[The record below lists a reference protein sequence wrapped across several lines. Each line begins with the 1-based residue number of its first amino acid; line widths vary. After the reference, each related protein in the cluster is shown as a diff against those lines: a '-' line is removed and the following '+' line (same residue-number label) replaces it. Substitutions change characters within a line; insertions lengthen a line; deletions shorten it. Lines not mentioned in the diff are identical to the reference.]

1 VSRSTRDLDPDAT
14 ATSRWPAGA
23 IALTVVTVLLML
35 LGLLM
40 SFSASIVDAAQDGDA
55 FGTFRRQVTWAL
67 ISLPVFAVATR
78 FPRQHL
84 RRLSWPLMLLT
95 VLALVAVLVPGVGV
109 TRFGATRWLGLGGL
123 VFQPSEV
130 AKLALLLWL
139 ADVLE
144 RKRPRDG
151 TLHTTPHLLLPAA
164 PALVVVGGLV
174 MAQPDLGTT
183 VLLGLIVSAMLFIE
197 GIRLRM
203 LVGGLALAAMA
214 VAVLVLVA
222 PYRVARIRGWLYA
235 EEFSQAEGFQLVQS
249 WVALGSGGVF
259 GLGLGSS
266 RGKWNFV
273 PNPET
278 DFVFAII
285 GEELGLVGATGLILL
300 FATLLLLGL
309 HVAFNAAAGYDR
321 TLAFTVT
328 TWVVGQAFVN
338 IGTVTGLL
346 PITGVTLPLV
356 SAGGSS
362 LLVTMV
368 ALGLLINVARL
379 PAGTGSSPIRSADG
393 ARLLTHGPRRA
404 ERGARRG

>member
-1 VSRSTRDLDPDAT
+1 VSTRTDQRRRQRPAPVN
-14 ATSRWPAGA
+14 RWPPVA
-23 IALTVVTVLLML
+23 ISLTVVTVLLML

-55 FGTFRRQVTWAL
+55 FGTFRRQATWAA
-67 ISLPVFAVATR
+67 IALPAFALATR
-78 FPRQHL
+78 FPRRHL
-84 RRLSWPLMLLT
+84 RALSWPLIL
-95 VLALVAVLVPGVGV
+95 VALVTLVIVLIPGIGV
-109 TRFGATRWLGLGGL
+109 SRFGSTRWLGFGGF
-123 VFQPSEV
+123 VFQPSEI

-144 RKRPRDG
+144 RKRPSDG
-151 TLHTTPHLLLPAA
+151 SPHTTEHLLVPAV
-164 PALVVVGGLV
+164 PLLIVMGGLV
-174 MAQPDLGTT
+174 MLQPDLGTT
-183 VLLGLIVSAMLFIE
+183 VLLALIVGAMLFVE
-197 GIRLRM
+197 GLRLRF
-203 LVGGLALAAMA
+203 LLGGVLAAAAA
-214 VAVLVLVA
+214 VALLIVIA
-222 PYRVARIRGWLYA
+222 PYRVARIRGWLHA
-235 EEFSQAEGFQLVQS
+235 EEFAQAEGFQLVQS

-285 GEELGLVGATGLILL
+285 GEELGFVGGVGLIML
-300 FATLLLLGL
+300 FLVLLLLGL
-309 HVAFNAAAGYDR
+309 HVAFTAAPGFDR
-321 TLAFTVT
+321 TLSFTIT
-328 TWVVGQAFVN
+328 AWVVGQAFVN

-362 LLVTMV
+362 LLVTMT

-379 PAGTGSSPIRSADG
+379 PSAEQ
-393 ARLLTHGPRRA
+393 
-404 ERGARRG
+404 ER

>member
-1 VSRSTRDLDPDAT
+1 VAQTT
-14 ATSRWPAGA
+14 EGNRWPAGA
-23 IALTVVTVLLML
+23 IALTVVTILLML

-40 SFSASIVDAAQDGDA
+40 SFSASIVDAAQEGDA
-55 FGTFRRQVTWAL
+55 FGTFRRQATWAL
-67 ISLPVFAVATR
+67 IALPAFAIATR
-78 FPRQHL
+78 FPRRHL
-84 RRLSWPLMLLT
+84 RRLSWPLVFVTLVLLVM
-95 VLALVAVLVPGVGV
+95 VLIPGIGVA
-109 TRFGATRWLGLGGL
+109 RFGATRWLGFGGF

-144 RKRPRDG
+144 RKRPNDG
-151 TLHTTPHLLLPAA
+151 SLHSTAHLLIPAV
-164 PALVVVGGLV
+164 PALLLVGGLV
-174 MAQPDLGTT
+174 MVQPDLGTT
-183 VLLGLIVSAMLFIE
+183 VLLGLIVSAMLFVE
-197 GIRLRM
+197 GIRLRI
-203 LVGGLALAAMA
+203 LAGGLGVAGSA
-214 VAVLVLVA
+214 VAVLVIVA
-222 PYRVARIRGWLYA
+222 PYRVARIRGWIHA

-300 FATLLLLGL
+300 FVTLLLLGL
-309 HVAFNAAAGYDR
+309 HTAFTAAPGYDR

-338 IGTVTGLL
+338 IGTVIGLL

-379 PAGTGSSPIRSADG
+379 PDMAGTGSGRS
-393 ARLLTHGPRRA
+393 
-404 ERGARRG
+404 ERGH

>member
-1 VSRSTRDLDPDAT
+1 MSARTRADARATT
-14 ATSRWPAGA
+14 AHTRWPPGA
-23 IALTVVTVLLML
+23 IALTVITVLLLL

-55 FGTFRRQVTWAL
+55 FGTFRRQAL
-67 ISLPVFAVATR
+67 WTAIAVPAFAIATR
-78 FPRQHL
+78 FPRRNL
-84 RRLSWPLMLLT
+84 RTLSWPLMF
-95 VLALVAVLVPGVGV
+95 VALALLVLVIVPGVGE
-109 TRFGATRWLGLGGL
+109 TRFGATRWLGVGEF
-123 VFQPSEV
+123 VFQPSEI

-144 RKRPRDG
+144 RKRPADG
-151 TLHTTPHLLLPAA
+151 SLQSTEHLLIPAV
-164 PALVVVGGLV
+164 PALVVLAVLV
-174 MAQPDLGTT
+174 MLQPDLGTT
-183 VLLGLIVSAMLFIE
+183 VLLALIVAALLFVEGLKLRVML
-197 GIRLRM
+197 
-203 LVGGLALAAMA
+203 GGLLAGVAA
-214 VAVLVLVA
+214 VTVLVLAA

-235 EEFSQAEGFQLVQS
+235 EEYAQAEGFQLVQS

-285 GEELGLVGATGLILL
+285 GEEIGLVGAIGLVVL
-300 FATLLLLGL
+300 FLTLLLLGL
-309 HVAFNAAAGYDR
+309 HTAFTAAPGYDR
-321 TLAFTVT
+321 TLAFAITA
-328 TWVVGQAFVN
+328 WVVGQAFVN
-338 IGTVTGLL
+338 VGTVIGLL

-379 PAGTGSSPIRSADG
+379 PAEGT
-393 ARLLTHGPRRA
+393 
-404 ERGARRG
+404 ER

>member
-1 VSRSTRDLDPDAT
+1 VSTRTRRIDART
-14 ATSRWPAGA
+14 IEGNRWPAGA
-23 IALTVVTVLLML
+23 IALTVVTILLML

-40 SFSASIVDAAQDGDA
+40 SFSASIVDAAQEGDA
-55 FGTFRRQVTWAL
+55 FGTFRRQATWAL
-67 ISLPVFAVATR
+67 LALPAFALATR
-78 FPRQHL
+78 FPRRHL
-84 RRLSWPLMLLT
+84 RRLSWPLMF
-95 VLALVAVLVPGVGV
+95 VALVLLVMVLVPGIGV
-109 TRFGATRWLGLGGL
+109 TRFGATRWLGFGGF

-144 RKRPRDG
+144 RKRPQDG
-151 TLHTTPHLLLPAA
+151 TLHATAHLLIPAV
-164 PALVVVGGLV
+164 PALMLIGGLV
-174 MAQPDLGTT
+174 MVQPDLGTT
-183 VLLGLIVSAMLFIE
+183 VLLGLIVSAMLFVE
-197 GIRLRM
+197 GIRLRI
-203 LVGGLALAAMA
+203 LAGGLAVAGAA

-222 PYRVARIRGWLYA
+222 PYRVARIRGWIYA
-235 EEFSQAEGFQLVQS
+235 EEFAQGEGFQLVQS

-300 FATLLLLGL
+300 FVTLLLLGL
-309 HVAFNAAAGYDR
+309 HAAFTAAPGYDR

-338 IGTVTGLL
+338 IGTVIGLL

-379 PAGTGSSPIRSADG
+379 PDEAGAGSGRS
-393 ARLLTHGPRRA
+393 
-404 ERGARRG
+404 ERGR

>member
-1 VSRSTRDLDPDAT
+1 VSARTVQRDPRAQAGPGDGN
-14 ATSRWPAGA
+14 RWPAGA
-23 IALTVVTVLLML
+23 IALTVITVLLML

-40 SFSASIVDAAQDGDA
+40 SFSASIVDAAQEGDA
-55 FGTFRRQVTWAL
+55 FGTFRRQATWAL
-67 ISLPVFAVATR
+67 VSLPAFAVATR
-78 FPRQHL
+78 FPRRML
-84 RRLSWPLMLLT
+84 RPLSWPLILVTIVLL
-95 VLALVAVLVPGVGV
+95 VLVLVPGVGI
-109 TRFGATRWLGLGGL
+109 TRFGSTRWLGFGGF

-144 RKRPRDG
+144 RKRPSDG
-151 TLHTTPHLLLPAA
+151 SLHATSHLLIPAV
-164 PALVVVGGLV
+164 PALVLIGGLV
-174 MAQPDLGTT
+174 MVQPDLGTT
-183 VLLGLIVSAMLFIE
+183 VLLGLIVGAMLFIE
-197 GIRLRM
+197 GIRLRFLISG
-203 LVGGLALAAMA
+203 LVLAAGA
-214 VAVLVLVA
+214 VAILVLVA

-235 EEFSQAEGFQLVQS
+235 EEFAQAEGFQLMQS

-285 GEELGLVGATGLILL
+285 GEELGLIGATGLILL
-300 FATLLLLGL
+300 FVTLLLLGL
-309 HVAFNAAAGYDR
+309 HVAFTAAPGFDR

-338 IGTVTGLL
+338 IGTVIGLL

-362 LLVTMV
+362 LLVTMI
-368 ALGLLINVARL
+368 ALGLLINVARI
-379 PAGTGSSPIRSADG
+379 PDG
-393 ARLLTHGPRRA
+393 APAVAGR
-404 ERGARRG
+404 ARRRP

>member
-1 VSRSTRDLDPDAT
+1 MSTRASRRTMQAT
-14 ATSRWPAGA
+14 EVNRWPASA

-40 SFSASIVDAAQDGDA
+40 SFSASIVDAAQEGDA
-55 FGTFRRQVTWAL
+55 FGTFRRQATWAIL
-67 ISLPVFAVATR
+67 ALPAFAIATR
-78 FPRQHL
+78 FPRHHL
-84 RRLSWPLMLLT
+84 RRLSWPLMF
-95 VLALVAVLVPGVGV
+95 LALGLLVMVLIPGVGV
-109 TRFGATRWLGLGGL
+109 TRFGSTRWLGFGGFI
-123 VFQPSEV
+123 FQPSEV

-144 RKRPRDG
+144 RKRPHDG
-151 TLHTTPHLLLPAA
+151 TLHSTSHLLVPAV
-164 PALVVVGGLV
+164 PAMVLIGGLV

-183 VLLGLIVSAMLFIE
+183 VLLGLIVSAMLFVE
-197 GIRLRM
+197 GIRLRI
-203 LVGGLALAAMA
+203 LAAGVAVAGFA

-235 EEFSQAEGFQLVQS
+235 EEFAQAEGFQLVQS

-266 RGKWNFV
+266 RGKWNFI

-300 FATLLLLGL
+300 FVTLLLLGL
-309 HVAFNAAAGYDR
+309 HAAFTAAPGYDR

-338 IGTVTGLL
+338 IGTVIGLL

-379 PAGTGSSPIRSADG
+379 PEETIAGTG
-393 ARLLTHGPRRA
+393 RR
-404 ERGARRG
+404 ERGN

>member
-1 VSRSTRDLDPDAT
+1 MSTRTDRAAAHLDDAN
-14 ATSRWPAGA
+14 RWPVVA
-23 IALTVVTVLLML
+23 ITLTVVTVLLML

-55 FGTFRRQVTWAL
+55 FGTFRRQATWAL
-67 ISLPVFAVATR
+67 LSLPVFAIATR
-78 FPRQHL
+78 LPRRQL
-84 RRLSWPLMLLT
+84 RRLSWPLMLIAI
-95 VLALVAVLVPGVGV
+95 VLLVLVLVPGIGV

-123 VFQPSEV
+123 VFQPSEI

-151 TLHTTPHLLLPAA
+151 GLHATSHLLLPAV

-174 MAQPDLGTT
+174 MVQPDLGTT
-183 VLLGLIVSAMLFIE
+183 VLLGLIVTAMLFIE
-197 GIRLRM
+197 GIRIRILA
-203 LVGGLALAAMA
+203 GGLAVAAAA
-214 VAVLVLVA
+214 VTVLVLVA
-222 PYRVARIRGWLYA
+222 PYRIARIRGWLYA

-285 GEELGLVGATGLILL
+285 GEELGLVGATGLILM
-300 FATLLLLGL
+300 FVMLLLLGL
-309 HVAFNAAAGYDR
+309 HVAFGAAPGFDR

-338 IGTVTGLL
+338 IGTVIGLL

-362 LLVTMV
+362 LLVTMT
-368 ALGLLINVARL
+368 ALGFLINVARI
-379 PAGTGSSPIRSADG
+379 PDESAA
-393 ARLLTHGPRRA
+393 ARVRRD
-404 ERGARRG
+404 RRG

>member
-1 VSRSTRDLDPDAT
+1 MSARTRADARAAT
-14 ATSRWPAGA
+14 AHTRWPPGA
-23 IALTVVTVLLML
+23 IALTVITVLLLL

-55 FGTFRRQVTWAL
+55 FGTFRRQAL
-67 ISLPVFAVATR
+67 WTAIAVPAFAIATR
-78 FPRQHL
+78 FPRRNL
-84 RRLSWPLMLLT
+84 RTLSWPLMF
-95 VLALVAVLVPGVGV
+95 VALALLVLVIIPGVGEM
-109 TRFGATRWLGLGGL
+109 RFGATRWLGVGGF
-123 VFQPSEV
+123 VFQPSEI

-144 RKRPRDG
+144 RKRPADG
-151 TLHTTPHLLLPAA
+151 SLQSTEHLLIPAV
-164 PALVVVGGLV
+164 PALVVLAVLV
-174 MAQPDLGTT
+174 MLQPDLGTT
-183 VLLGLIVSAMLFIE
+183 VLLALIVAALLFVEGLKLRVML
-197 GIRLRM
+197 
-203 LVGGLALAAMA
+203 GGLLAGVAA
-214 VAVLVLVA
+214 VAVLVLAA

-235 EEFSQAEGFQLVQS
+235 EEYAQAEGFQLVQS

-285 GEELGLVGATGLILL
+285 GEEIGLVGAIGLIVL
-300 FATLLLLGL
+300 FLTLLLLGL
-309 HVAFNAAAGYDR
+309 HTAFTAAPGYDR
-321 TLAFTVT
+321 TLAFAITA
-328 TWVVGQAFVN
+328 WVVGQAFVN
-338 IGTVTGLL
+338 VGTVIGLL

-379 PAGTGSSPIRSADG
+379 PAQGT
-393 ARLLTHGPRRA
+393 
-404 ERGARRG
+404 ER

>member
-1 VSRSTRDLDPDAT
+1 MSTRTRADARAAT
-14 ATSRWPAGA
+14 AHSRWPPGA
-23 IALTVVTVLLML
+23 IALTVITVLLLL

-55 FGTFRRQVTWAL
+55 FGTFRRQAL
-67 ISLPVFAVATR
+67 WTAIAVPAFVIATR
-78 FPRQHL
+78 FPRRNL
-84 RRLSWPLMLLT
+84 RTLSWSLMF
-95 VLALVAVLVPGVGV
+95 VALALLVLVIIPGVGEM
-109 TRFGATRWLGLGGL
+109 RFGATRWLGVGGF

-144 RKRPRDG
+144 RKRPADG
-151 TLHTTPHLLLPAA
+151 SLHRTEHLLIPAV
-164 PALVVVGGLV
+164 PALVVLAVLV
-174 MAQPDLGTT
+174 MLQPDLGTT
-183 VLLGLIVSAMLFIE
+183 VLLALIVAALLFVEGLKLRVML
-197 GIRLRM
+197 
-203 LVGGLALAAMA
+203 GGVLAGVAA
-214 VAVLVLVA
+214 VAVLVLAA

-235 EEFSQAEGFQLVQS
+235 EEYAQAEGFQLVQS

-285 GEELGLVGATGLILL
+285 GEEIGLVGAIGLIVL
-300 FATLLLLGL
+300 FLTLLLLGL
-309 HVAFNAAAGYDR
+309 HTAFTAAPGYDR
-321 TLAFTVT
+321 TLAFAITA
-328 TWVVGQAFVN
+328 WVVGQAFVN
-338 IGTVTGLL
+338 VGTVIGLL

-379 PAGTGSSPIRSADG
+379 PAQGT
-393 ARLLTHGPRRA
+393 
-404 ERGARRG
+404 ER

>member
-1 VSRSTRDLDPDAT
+1 MSTRTRADARAAT
-14 ATSRWPAGA
+14 AHTRWPPGA
-23 IALTVVTVLLML
+23 IALTVITVLLLL

-40 SFSASIVDAAQDGDA
+40 SFSASIVDAAQEGDA
-55 FGTFRRQVTWAL
+55 FGTFRRQAQWTAIAL
-67 ISLPVFAVATR
+67 PAFAIATR
-78 FPRQHL
+78 FPRRNL
-84 RRLSWPLMLLT
+84 RALSWPLMFVTLGLL
-95 VLALVAVLVPGVGV
+95 VLVVVPGVGE
-109 TRFGATRWLGLGGL
+109 TRFGATRWLGFGGFI
-123 VFQPSEV
+123 FQPSEV

-144 RKRPRDG
+144 RKRPADG
-151 TLHTTPHLLLPAA
+151 SVQSTEHLLIPAV
-164 PALVVVGGLV
+164 PALVVLAVLV
-174 MAQPDLGTT
+174 MLQPDLGTA
-183 VLLGLIVSAMLFIE
+183 VLLALIVAALLFVEGLKLRVML
-197 GIRLRM
+197 
-203 LVGGLALAAMA
+203 GGVLAGVAA
-214 VAVLVLVA
+214 VTVLVLVA

-235 EEFSQAEGFQLVQS
+235 EEYAQAEGFQLVQS

-285 GEELGLVGATGLILL
+285 GEEIGLVGAIGLIVL
-300 FATLLLLGL
+300 FLTLLLLGL
-309 HVAFNAAAGYDR
+309 HTAFTAAPGYDR
-321 TLAFTVT
+321 TLAFAITA
-328 TWVVGQAFVN
+328 WVVGQAFVN
-338 IGTVTGLL
+338 VGTVIGLL

-379 PAGTGSSPIRSADG
+379 PAAGT
-393 ARLLTHGPRRA
+393 
-404 ERGARRG
+404 ER

>member
-1 VSRSTRDLDPDAT
+1 VSTPRSRSAAPTIDLN
-14 ATSRWPAGA
+14 RWPAGA
-23 IALTVVTVLLML
+23 IALTVVTILLML

-40 SFSASIVDAAQDGDA
+40 SFSASIVDAAQEGDA
-55 FGTFRRQVTWAL
+55 FGTFRRQATWAL
-67 ISLPVFAVATR
+67 LSLPAFAVATR
-78 FPRQHL
+78 LPRRHL
-84 RRLSWPLMLLT
+84 RHLSWPLMF
-95 VLALVAVLVPGVGV
+95 LALAVLMVVLVPGVGV
-109 TRFGATRWLGLGGL
+109 TRFGATRWLGFGGF

-151 TLHTTPHLLLPAA
+151 TLHTTAHLLVPAV
-164 PALVVVGGLV
+164 PALALVGGLV

-183 VLLGLIVSAMLFIE
+183 VLLGLIVSAMLFVE
-197 GIRLRM
+197 GIRLRI
-203 LVGGLALAAMA
+203 LAAGVVIAGAA

-235 EEFSQAEGFQLVQS
+235 EEFAQAEGFQLVQS
-249 WVALGSGGVF
+249 WVALGSGGVL

-266 RGKWNFV
+266 RGKWNFI

-285 GEELGLVGATGLILL
+285 GEELGLVGATGLIVL
-300 FATLLLLGL
+300 FVTLLLLGL
-309 HVAFNAAAGYDR
+309 HAAFTAAPGYDR
-321 TLAFTVT
+321 TLAFTIT
-328 TWVVGQAFVN
+328 TWIVGQAFVN
-338 IGTVTGLL
+338 IGTVIGLL

-379 PAGTGSSPIRSADG
+379 PDETIAGPG
-393 ARLLTHGPRRA
+393 RR
-404 ERGARRG
+404 ETRR

>member
-1 VSRSTRDLDPDAT
+1 VSARTRADARAAT
-14 ATSRWPAGA
+14 AHTRWPPGA
-23 IALTVVTVLLML
+23 IALTVITVLLLL

-55 FGTFRRQVTWAL
+55 FGTFRRQAL
-67 ISLPVFAVATR
+67 WTAIAVPAFAIATR
-78 FPRQHL
+78 FPRQNL
-84 RRLSWPLMLLT
+84 RTLSWPLMF
-95 VLALVAVLVPGVGV
+95 VALALLVLVIVPGVGE
-109 TRFGATRWLGLGGL
+109 TRFGATRWLGVGGF
-123 VFQPSEV
+123 VFQPSEI

-144 RKRPRDG
+144 RKRPADG
-151 TLHTTPHLLLPAA
+151 SLHRTEHLLIPAV
-164 PALVVVGGLV
+164 PALVVLAVLV
-174 MAQPDLGTT
+174 MLQPDLGTT
-183 VLLGLIVSAMLFIE
+183 VLLALIVAALLFVEGLKLRVML
-197 GIRLRM
+197 
-203 LVGGLALAAMA
+203 GGLLAGVAA
-214 VAVLVLVA
+214 VAVLVLAA

-235 EEFSQAEGFQLVQS
+235 EEYAQAEGFQLVQS

-285 GEELGLVGATGLILL
+285 GEEIGLVGAIGLIVL
-300 FATLLLLGL
+300 FLTLLLLGL
-309 HVAFNAAAGYDR
+309 HTAFTAAPGYDR
-321 TLAFTVT
+321 TLAFAITA
-328 TWVVGQAFVN
+328 WVVGQAFVN
-338 IGTVTGLL
+338 VGTVIGLL

-379 PAGTGSSPIRSADG
+379 PAQGT
-393 ARLLTHGPRRA
+393 
-404 ERGARRG
+404 ER

>member
-1 VSRSTRDLDPDAT
+1 MSGRRGRDDTPADVGN
-14 ATSRWPAGA
+14 RWPGVA

-40 SFSASIVDAAQDGDA
+40 SFSASIVDAAQEGDA
-55 FGTFRRQVTWAL
+55 FGTFRRQATWAL
-67 ISLPVFAVATR
+67 LSVPVFAVATR
-78 FPRQHL
+78 FPRRHL
-84 RRLSWPLMLLT
+84 RALSWPLMLAAV
-95 VLALVAVLVPGVGV
+95 VLLVLVLLPGIGV
-109 TRFGATRWLGLGGL
+109 TRFGATRWLGFGGL

-144 RKRPRDG
+144 RKRPKDG
-151 TLHTTPHLLLPAA
+151 SLHTTPHLLLPAA

-174 MAQPDLGTT
+174 MLQPDLGTT

-197 GIRLRM
+197 GIRLRI
-203 LVGGLALAAMA
+203 LASAFA
-214 VAVLVLVA
+214 VAAAAVALLVLVA
-222 PYRVARIRGWLYA
+222 PYRIARIRGWLYA
-235 EEFSQAEGFQLVQS
+235 EEFSQAEGFQLMQS

-259 GLGLGSS
+259 GVGLGSS

-285 GEELGLVGATGLILL
+285 GEELGLVGATGLIVL
-300 FATLLLLGL
+300 FLALLLLGL
-309 HVAFNAAAGYDR
+309 HVAFGAAAGYDR

-338 IGTVTGLL
+338 IGTVIGLL

-368 ALGLLINVARL
+368 SLGLLINIARL
-379 PAGTGSSPIRSADG
+379 PASDDAASRPARRIRSG
-393 ARLLTHGPRRA
+393 
-404 ERGARRG
+404 

>member
-1 VSRSTRDLDPDAT
+1 VSTRTRADARAAT
-14 ATSRWPAGA
+14 AHSRWPPGA
-23 IALTVVTVLLML
+23 IALTVITVLLLL

-55 FGTFRRQVTWAL
+55 FGTFRRQAL
-67 ISLPVFAVATR
+67 WTAIAVPAFAIATR
-78 FPRQHL
+78 FPCRNL
-84 RRLSWPLMLLT
+84 RTLSWPLMF
-95 VLALVAVLVPGVGV
+95 VALALLVLVIIPGVGEM
-109 TRFGATRWLGLGGL
+109 RFGATRWLGVGGF

-144 RKRPRDG
+144 RKRPADG
-151 TLHTTPHLLLPAA
+151 SLQSTEHLLIPAV
-164 PALVVVGGLV
+164 PALVVLAVLV
-174 MAQPDLGTT
+174 MLQPDLGTT
-183 VLLGLIVSAMLFIE
+183 VLLALIVAALLFVEGLKLRVML
-197 GIRLRM
+197 
-203 LVGGLALAAMA
+203 GGVLAGVAA
-214 VAVLVLVA
+214 VAVLVLAA

-235 EEFSQAEGFQLVQS
+235 EEYAQAEGFQLVQS

-285 GEELGLVGATGLILL
+285 GEEIGLVGAIGLIVL
-300 FATLLLLGL
+300 FLTLLLLGL
-309 HVAFNAAAGYDR
+309 HTAFTAAPGYDR
-321 TLAFTVT
+321 TLAFAITA
-328 TWVVGQAFVN
+328 WVVGQAFVN
-338 IGTVTGLL
+338 VGTVIGLL

-379 PAGTGSSPIRSADG
+379 PAQGT
-393 ARLLTHGPRRA
+393 
-404 ERGARRG
+404 ER

>member
-1 VSRSTRDLDPDAT
+1 VSTRTRGAAAPTVAIN
-14 ATSRWPAGA
+14 RWPAGA
-23 IALTVVTVLLML
+23 IALTIVTVLLTL

-40 SFSASIVDAAQDGDA
+40 SFSASIVDAAQEGDA
-55 FGTFRRQVTWAL
+55 FGTFRRQATWAL
-67 ISLPVFAVATR
+67 LALPAFAIATR
-78 FPRQHL
+78 FPRRHL
-84 RRLSWPLMLLT
+84 RRLSWPLMLISL
-95 VLALVAVLVPGVGV
+95 VLLLMVLVPGVGV
-109 TRFGATRWLGLGGL
+109 TRFGATRWLGFGGF

-151 TLHTTPHLLLPAA
+151 SLHTTAHLLVPAL
-164 PALVVVGGLV
+164 PALVIVGGLV
-174 MAQPDLGTT
+174 LVQPDLGTT
-183 VLLGLIVSAMLFIE
+183 VLLGLIVSAMLFVE
-197 GIRLRM
+197 GIRLRI
-203 LVGGLALAAMA
+203 LAGGLAIAAAA
-214 VAVLVLVA
+214 VAVLVLIA

-235 EEFSQAEGFQLVQS
+235 EEFAQAEGFQLVQS

-285 GEELGLVGATGLILL
+285 GEELGLVGATGLIVL
-300 FATLLLLGL
+300 FISLLLLGL
-309 HVAFNAAAGYDR
+309 HAAFTAAPGYDR

-338 IGTVTGLL
+338 IGTVIGLL

-379 PAGTGSSPIRSADG
+379 PDEAVAVAGRDA
-393 ARLLTHGPRRA
+393 
-404 ERGARRG
+404 RGART

>member
-1 VSRSTRDLDPDAT
+1 VSARTVHRDARAQADHGDGN
-14 ATSRWPAGA
+14 RWPAGA
-23 IALTVVTVLLML
+23 IALTVITVLLML

-40 SFSASIVDAAQDGDA
+40 SFSASIVDAAQEGDA
-55 FGTFRRQVTWAL
+55 FGTFRRQAMWAL
-67 ISLPVFAVATR
+67 VSLPVFAVATR
-78 FPRQHL
+78 FPRRLL
-84 RRLSWPLMLLT
+84 RPLSWPLIVVTIALL
-95 VLALVAVLVPGVGV
+95 VLVLVPGVGV
-109 TRFGATRWLGLGGL
+109 TRFGSTRWLGFGGF

-144 RKRPRDG
+144 RKRPSDG
-151 TLHTTPHLLLPAA
+151 SLHETSHLLIPAV
-164 PALVVVGGLV
+164 PALVLVGGLV
-174 MAQPDLGTT
+174 MVQPDLGTT
-183 VLLGLIVSAMLFIE
+183 VLLGLIVGAMLFIE
-197 GIRLRM
+197 GIRLRFLM
-203 LVGGLALAAMA
+203 SGLVLAAGA
-214 VAVLVLVA
+214 VALLVLVA

-235 EEFSQAEGFQLVQS
+235 EEFAQAEGFQLMQS

-285 GEELGLVGATGLILL
+285 GEELGLIGATGLILL
-300 FATLLLLGL
+300 FVTLLLLGL
-309 HVAFNAAAGYDR
+309 HVAFTAAPGFDR

-328 TWVVGQAFVN
+328 TWVVGQGFVN
-338 IGTVTGLL
+338 IGTVIGLL

-368 ALGLLINVARL
+368 ALGLLINVARI
-379 PAGTGSSPIRSADG
+379 PGGAPVAAGHD
-393 ARLLTHGPRRA
+393 RR
-404 ERGARRG
+404 RP